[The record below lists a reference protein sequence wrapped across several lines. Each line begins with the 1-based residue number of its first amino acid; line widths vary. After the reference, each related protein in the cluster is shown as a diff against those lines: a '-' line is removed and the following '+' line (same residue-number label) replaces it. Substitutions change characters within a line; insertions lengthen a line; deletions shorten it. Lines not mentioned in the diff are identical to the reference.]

1 MCGIIGV
8 VGLHHAADAILTG
21 LKRLEYRGYDSA
33 GIATIHGNTIHRA
46 RARGKIVQLEA
57 QLQASPLAGST
68 GIGHTR
74 WATHGAPT
82 TNNAHPH
89 ATEYVAVVHNGIIE
103 NHQELRAELSAEG
116 AVFSSE
122 TDTEVAPH
130 LISKFVSQGFT
141 PEQAVTKAVR
151 MFKGAYALGVIFAD
165 HPDMLIAARSGSPL
179 AIGYGTKGCFIGSD
193 ATALAPFCNEI
204 SYLEEGDI
212 AVIQPQEVHIFN
224 QQEQLV
230 KRAKHAI
237 TSDSSDISKGDYAHY
252 MLKEIHEQPKVIAHT
267 LQTYYDATT
276 GGFNFQNIAFS
287 LANISQV
294 TMVACGTSYY
304 AAMTARYWME
314 QIARIPSITDIAS
327 EFRYRKPILA
337 SGGMALFISQSGETA
352 DTLAALRYCRSVG
365 QHTLAL
371 VNVEQSS
378 MAMEADGMLR
388 TLAGVEIGVAS
399 TKAFTTQLTALAC
412 LTLAIAQARKSISDK
427 ELAEYTHALGQL
439 SDLIEQT
446 LRLEPLIKTLA
457 KEFADTKD
465 MLFIGR
471 GTSYA
476 IASEGALKMK
486 EISYIHAEGYAAG
499 ELKHGP
505 LALVDDGM
513 PIIVVAPED
522 ELFDKTASNLQETV
536 ARGGKVILLSSK
548 RGIDELKSLSAAT
561 LQMPE
566 CHPFIAPI
574 LYAIPLQLMAYYT
587 ALARGT
593 DVDQPRNLAKS
604 VTVE

>member
-8 VGLHHAADAILTG
+8 VGLNNAATAILEG
-21 LKRLEYRGYDSA
+21 LKRLEYRGYDSS
-33 GIATIHGNTIHRA
+33 GIATIDHGRITRA
-46 RARGKIVQLEA
+46 RASGKIASLEA
-57 QLQASPLAGST
+57 SLTENPLHGAT

-82 TNNAHPH
+82 TANAHPH
-89 ATEYVAVVHNGIIE
+89 ATDKVAVVHNGIIE
-103 NHQELRAELSAEG
+103 NHQEIRNDLQTSG
-116 AVFSSE
+116 VIFTSE
-122 TDTEVAPH
+122 TDTEVVPH
-130 LISKFVSQGFT
+130 LITRYLAQGYT
-141 PEQAVTKAVR
+141 PEEAVTRAVHQ
-151 MFKGAYALGVIFAD
+151 FKGAYALGIIFAD
-165 HPDMLIAARSGSPL
+165 YPNMLIAARSGSPL
-179 AIGYGTKGCFIGSD
+179 AIGYSNTACFIGSD
-193 ATALAPFCNEI
+193 ATALAPFCEEI

-212 AVIQPQEVHIFN
+212 AVIIGKEVHIFN
-224 QQEQLV
+224 HHEQPV
-230 KRAKHAI
+230 KRARHII
-237 TSDSSDISKGDYAHY
+237 TTDASNIDKGDYAHF
-252 MLKEIHEQPKVIAHT
+252 MLKEIHEQPAVIAT
-267 LQTYYDATT
+267 TIRTYYDATKASFSFDNLS
-276 GGFNFQNIAFS
+276 FN
-287 LANISQV
+287 LADITQV

-314 QIARIPSITDIAS
+314 QIARIPCATDIAS

-337 SGGMALFISQSGETA
+337 AGGMALFISQSGETA

-371 VNVEQSS
+371 VNVPQSS

-388 TLAGVEIGVAS
+388 TLAGIEIGVAS

-412 LTLAIAQARKSISDK
+412 LTLAIAKARGSMSDIHIA
-427 ELAEYTHALGQL
+427 ELSHALGQL
-439 SDLIEQT
+439 PDIIAAT
-446 LRLEPLIKTLA
+446 LQLEPAIKKLA
-457 KEFADTKD
+457 TEFSTTKD

-513 PIIVVAPED
+513 PIVVIAPED

-548 RGIDELKSLSAAT
+548 RGIHELESLTAAA

-574 LYAIPLQLMAYYT
+574 VYAIPLQLLAYYT

>member
-8 VGLHHAADAILTG
+8 VGLEHAADAVLAG
-21 LKRLEYRGYDSA
+21 LKRLEYRGYDSS
-33 GIATIHGNTIHRA
+33 GIATIHEHTIERA
-46 RARGKIVQLEA
+46 RASGKIANLESV
-57 QLQASPLAGST
+57 LQAHPLIGNTA
-68 GIGHTR
+68 IGHTR

-82 TNNAHPH
+82 TGNAHPH
-89 ATEYVAVVHNGIIE
+89 ATEKVAVVHNGIIE
-103 NHQELRAELSAEG
+103 NHQELRAELTQTG
-116 AVFSSE
+116 AIFTSE
-122 TDTEVAPH
+122 TDTEVVPH
-130 LISKFVSQGFT
+130 LITRFLSQGFT
-141 PEQAVTKAVR
+141 PEEAVAKSVR
-151 MFKGAYALGVIFAD
+151 LLKGAYALGIIFAD
-165 HPDMLIAARSGSPL
+165 FPNMLIAARSGSPL
-179 AIGYGTKGCFIGSD
+179 AIGYGESACFIGSD
-193 ATALAPFCNEI
+193 ATALAPFCNEV

-212 AVIQPQEVHIFN
+212 AVIIGKDVHISN
-224 QQEQLV
+224 QHEQPV
-230 KRAKHAI
+230 KRAKHVI
-237 TSDSSDISKGDYAHY
+237 TADVSDISKGEFAHF
-252 MLKEIHEQPKVIAHT
+252 MLKEIHEQPNVIAST
-267 LQTYYDATT
+267 IRNYYNAAT
-276 GGFNFQNIAFS
+276 GGFAFDTISFS
-287 LANISQV
+287 LKDITQV
-294 TMVACGTSYY
+294 TMVACGTSFY
-304 AAMTARYWME
+304 AAMAARYWLE
-314 QIARIPSITDIAS
+314 QIARIPSATDIAS

-337 SGGMALFISQSGETA
+337 NGGMALFISQSGETA

-371 VNVEQSS
+371 VNVAQSS
-378 MAMEADGMLR
+378 MAMEADGLLR
-388 TLAGVEIGVAS
+388 TLAGVEVGVAS
-399 TKAFTTQLTALAC
+399 TKAFTTQLAALAC
-412 LTLAIAQARKSISDK
+412 LTLAIAKERGSISDAQ
-427 ELAEYTHALGQL
+427 LAELTHALGQL
-439 SDLIEQT
+439 PDLIAQT
-446 LRLEPLIKTLA
+446 LRLEPQIKKLA
-457 KEFADTKD
+457 EEFAETND

-536 ARGGKVILLSSK
+536 ARGGKVILLSGQ
-548 RGIDELKSLSAAT
+548 RGIDELKHLSAAS

-574 LYAIPLQLMAYYT
+574 MYAIPLQLMAYYT

>member
-8 VGLHHAADAILTG
+8 VGYEHAANAILDG
-21 LKRLEYRGYDSA
+21 LKRLEYRGYDSS
-33 GIATIHGNTIHRA
+33 GIATIDCGRITRQRA
-46 RARGKIVQLEA
+46 SGKIAALEA
-57 QLQASPLAGST
+57 LLKDTPLLGNT

-82 TNNAHPH
+82 THNAHPH
-89 ATEYVAVVHNGIIE
+89 ATDKVAVVHNGIIE
-103 NHQELRAELSAEG
+103 NHQELRADLQATG
-116 AVFSSE
+116 AAFLSE
-122 TDTEVAPH
+122 TDTEVVPH
-130 LISKFVSQGFT
+130 LISRYLSQGFT
-141 PEQAVTKAVR
+141 PEESVMHSVR
-151 MFKGAYALGVIFAD
+151 QFKGAYALGIIFAD

-179 AIGYGTKGCFIGSD
+179 AIGYGKTACFIGSD
-193 ATALAPFCNEI
+193 ATALAPFCAEI

-212 AVIQPQEVHIFN
+212 AVIIGRNVHIFN
-224 QQEQLV
+224 SHEQLV
-230 KRAKHAI
+230 KRARHKI
-237 TSDSSDISKGDYAHY
+237 TAEANAADKGDYAHY
-252 MLKEIHEQPKVIAHT
+252 MLKEIHEQPNVIAT
-267 LQTYYDATT
+267 TIQTYYDAAK
-276 GGFNFQNIAFS
+276 GSFSFNNLKFS
-287 LANISQV
+287 LKDITQV

-304 AAMTARYWME
+304 AAMAARYWME
-314 QIARIPSITDIAS
+314 QIARIPCATDIAS
-327 EFRYRKPILA
+327 EFRYRKPILGA
-337 SGGMALFISQSGETA
+337 GGMALFISQSGETA

-365 QHTLAL
+365 QNTLAL
-371 VNVEQSS
+371 VNVPQSS

-399 TKAFTTQLTALAC
+399 TKAFTTQLAALAC
-412 LTLAIAQARKSISDK
+412 LTLALAKERGSIS
-427 ELAEYTHALGQL
+427 EAQLAELSHALGQL
-439 SDLIEQT
+439 PDLITAT
-446 LRLEPLIKTLA
+446 LQLEPTIKKLA
-457 KEFADTKD
+457 QEFSATKD

-513 PIIVVAPED
+513 PIVVIAPED

-536 ARGGKVILLSSK
+536 ARGGKVILLSNK
-548 RGIDELKSLSAAT
+548 RGIDELTSLTTAA

-574 LYAIPLQLMAYYT
+574 VYAIPLQLLAYYT